1 MMQAITFKYRNH
13 RGEIQDR
20 TIIPDA
26 VEFIWRH
33 NSKYHNQ
40 PGWYI
45 SGFDVDKN
53 ARRSFPLT
61 SIVLPELPEETRMFN
76 KLFLRD

>member
-13 RGEIQDR
+13 RGGIQDR

-33 NSKYHNQ
+33 NPRYANQ

-45 SGFDVDKN
+45 SGFDVDKK
-53 ARRSFPLT
+53 ARRSFPFT
-61 SIVLPELPEETRMFN
+61 SIVLPELPETARTFN
-76 KLFLRD
+76 KLLLRD